1 MCYLYSYCSLEYN
14 LWINNKKRNIACTIY
29 FRRSYGSHLPLLL
42 FSPLSHLKDS
52 TSPATGE
59 AKASATGTSVL
70 KVRCRNS
77 SGRDTTQFRTSIL
90 GNYLG
95 CCLSRQMD
103 RFEHQHNL
111 LPSLDFFWLSF
122 GMDWSP
128 SPSWWPNTIWMI
140 AVDLRLFSRGAQDA
154 TQYLMN
160 PTTFVIAAS
169 ALWPMWEYV

>member
-1 MCYLYSYCSLEYN
+1 MRALLDRNCWLSASDKPSDSLSSFLFLICRTHVRTTGGMTTMRDEKWVPLALHTPRATSIWKQQSFWN
-14 LWINNKKRNIACTIY
+14 SA
-29 FRRSYGSHLPLLL
+29 LLL
-42 FSPLSHLKDS
+42 KYCCGLKELIHSSGVANKTVPKDMPAADYS

-90 GNYLG
+90 G
-95 CCLSRQMD
+95 
-103 RFEHQHNL
+103 
-111 LPSLDFFWLSF
+111 
-122 GMDWSP
+122 
-128 SPSWWPNTIWMI
+128 
-140 AVDLRLFSRGAQDA
+140 AQDA

-160 PTTFVIAAS
+160 STTFVIAAS

>member
-1 MCYLYSYCSLEYN
+1 MNRNQLSASDKPSDSLSSFLFLICRTHVRTTGGMTTMRDEKWVPLALHTPRATSIWKQQSFWN
-14 LWINNKKRNIACTIY
+14 SA
-29 FRRSYGSHLPLLL
+29 LLL
-42 FSPLSHLKDS
+42 KYCCGLKELIHSSGVANKTVPKDMPAADYS

-90 GNYLG
+90 G
-95 CCLSRQMD
+95 
-103 RFEHQHNL
+103 
-111 LPSLDFFWLSF
+111 
-122 GMDWSP
+122 
-128 SPSWWPNTIWMI
+128 
-140 AVDLRLFSRGAQDA
+140 AQDV